1 MTHLLSEIPGIEEHL
16 RAGVHSYGAYGPT
29 YDVKTPSF
37 DTTLWRY
44 MDFAKFVSL
53 LENQALF
60 FARSDKLD
68 DPFEGSW
75 SDVNL
80 RKLQVEAERGTDLAF
95 EIQAWRLVVSNTR
108 HERRYT
114 LINSWHASEHESE
127 AMWKLYSR
135 YGYGLA
141 IRTDFKTLVHSF
153 TNQAPDIIA
162 NVEYISYESDQMPW
176 SMEAPYLHKRLS
188 FAHERE
194 VRAIFKHF
202 IYKQT
207 DRPDA
212 DTRDYSRDVC
222 EVGIPY
228 AVDPTDLIHEIMVSP
243 HAESWLPELVQ
254 SVCKRYGIDKTVR
267 TSGMLKPPGW

>member
-1 MTHLLSEIPGIEEHL
+1 MAHLLSEITGIEEHL

-53 LENQALF
+53 LENRALF

-68 DPFEGSW
+68 DPFEGTW

-80 RKLQVEAERGTDLAF
+80 GALQAEADRSTDLALA
-95 EIQAWRLVVSNTR
+95 IQAWRLVVNNTK

-153 TNQAPDIIA
+153 TNQAPDMIA
-162 NVEYISYESDQMPW
+162 NVEYISYEADNMPW

-188 FAHERE
+188 FAHEKE
-194 VRAIFKHF
+194 VRAIFKRK

-212 DTRDYSRDVC
+212 DTPDYSRDVC
-222 EVGIPY
+222 EVGMPF
-228 AVDPTDLIHEIMVSP
+228 AVDPTDLIHEVVVSP
-243 HAESWLPELVQ
+243 YAESWLLELVQ
-254 SVCKRYGIDKTVR
+254 SVCKRYGIDKAVR
-267 TSGMLKPPGW
+267 TSGMLKPPAW